1 MKIRE
6 NLLKNKKEKPDFS
19 NLVFGKNFSDHMFV
33 MKYEE
38 EKGWYDA
45 SIEPY
50 APITISPGAIVFHY
64 GQETFEGLK
73 AYKDENGKI
82 SLFRPMDNFKR
93 MNKSNERLCMP
104 TFDEKFVLEAL
115 KRLLI
120 IEKDWIP
127 TDFGTSLYIRPL
139 MIATEEALG
148 VKTSSEY
155 TFFII
160 LSPVASYY
168 KNGIAPTSI
177 YVEDFYVRASEG
189 GTGEAKCGGNYA
201 ASIKPYIEA
210 KKKGYDQVLFLDGS
224 EHRYIEEVGT
234 SNAFFVIDGTV
245 VTPPLKGT
253 ILPGITRDSMI
264 KVLKDKNIPVE
275 ERKITVDEL
284 FKAYDD
290 GKLNEAFASGTA
302 AVISPI
308 GKLSYKDKDAIIN
321 NGEIGEISQLLYDS
335 LTDIQYKKSEDKF
348 NWLMKVE

>member
-33 MKYEE
+33 MKYED

-50 APITISPGAIVFHY
+50 APITIKPGAIVFHY

-73 AYKDENGKI
+73 AYKDENGEI

-104 TFDEKFVLEAL
+104 QFDADFVLKAL

-127 TDFGTSLYIRPL
+127 TDFGTSLYIRPF

-210 KKKGYDQVLFLDGS
+210 KKKGFDQVLFLDGS

-245 VTPPLKGT
+245 VTPSLKGT

-290 GKLNEAFASGTA
+290 GKLDEAFASGTA
-302 AVISPI
+302 AVISR
-308 GKLSYKDKDAIIN
+308 
-321 NGEIGEISQLLYDS
+321 
-335 LTDIQYKKSEDKF
+335 
-348 NWLMKVE
+348 